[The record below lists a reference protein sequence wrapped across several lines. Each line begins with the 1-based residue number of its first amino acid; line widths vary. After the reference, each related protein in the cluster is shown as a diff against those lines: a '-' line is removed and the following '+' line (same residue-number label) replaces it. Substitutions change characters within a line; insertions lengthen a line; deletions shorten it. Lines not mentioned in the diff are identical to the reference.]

1 MHESTHESP
10 EDPMKNPLGT
20 LGAAAAG
27 ALAMYYLDPELGARR
42 RALLADLVR
51 SGLPVGRRHA
61 NGSSRPLRR
70 TYDLATHG
78 DPRSDAELRDRI
90 RDRLGRLVSHPRA
103 IHIDVED
110 GVVRLSGRVL
120 AKERDGLLEQVQQM
134 AGVQKLVNAMSA
146 HDLPAEIASRSDAQV
161 ESMPLAS

>member
-1 MHESTHESP
+1 MHETNLESP

-51 SGLPVGRRHA
+51 SGLPGDRRHG
-61 NGSSRPLRR
+61 NGRPRR

-78 DPRSDAELRDRI
+78 DPQSDAELRDRI

-103 IHIDVED
+103 IHIDVEG